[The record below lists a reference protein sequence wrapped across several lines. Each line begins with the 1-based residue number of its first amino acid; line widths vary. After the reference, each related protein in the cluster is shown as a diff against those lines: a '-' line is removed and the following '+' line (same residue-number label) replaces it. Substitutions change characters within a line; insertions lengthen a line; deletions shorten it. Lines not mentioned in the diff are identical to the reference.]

1 MPGILREL
9 LVYICQECCRVQG
22 TEYDCGERVCHRL
35 PGNEPSPDLRGVRF
49 IYFSPTGSLEAG
61 SPRLGEL
68 SSDDA
73 TPGLSSVPR
82 HLRRVGCRLHAYVSM
97 TAARLLHFQPHLFCW
112 SKWETGRG
120 GARFHTTKAFPANL
134 GLLVIDRTCVTWA
147 SGTWVCL
154 KAHCSQNWGP
164 FRKKE

>member
-22 TEYDCGERVCHRL
+22 TEDDCGERVCHRL
-35 PGNEPSPDLRGVRF
+35 PGNEPSPDLRGVWF

-82 HLRRVGCRLHAYVSM
+82 HLSACWMPASCVRFHDCG
-97 TAARLLHFQPHLFCW
+97 TAAPLPAPSFLLEQMGNR
-112 SKWETGRG
+112 KGRG
-120 GARFHTTKAFPANL
+120 PIPHDESFPSKPRLIGHRQNL
-134 GLLVIDRTCVTWA
+134 CHLGIRDMSV
-147 SGTWVCL
+147 L
-154 KAHCSQNWGP
+154 KGP
-164 FRKKE
+164 LFPKLGSF